1 MRPGQAERRSHDY
14 KRGTTSLFAA
24 LDIATGEIIGK
35 CFPRHR
41 AREFRK
47 FLDLVEANVPAIS
60 TSTSSWTTTGPTR
73 PEAIRDVRQTA
84 ALAGPCHTHQASWLN
99 QVERWFG
106 LLTDKQIRRG
116 VHRSTKE
123 LERTILDYIDTTNQ
137 NPKPF
142 KWTKSADDILGAIQ
156 RFCLRTIEIAEQQAK
171 IMRTSESG
179 H

>member
-1 MRPGQAERRSHDY
+1 MAFVGALRLVRDTSNRQENIYCLQLSGWLLRS
-14 KRGTTSLFAA
+14 
-24 LDIATGEIIGK
+24 ATGAIDYRSNSNRGPI
-35 CFPRHR
+35 
-41 AREFRK
+41 
-47 FLDLVEANVPAIS
+47 EANVPADLDIHIVMDNYG
-60 TSTSSWTTTGPTR
+60 THKTK
-73 PEAIRDVRQTA
+73 AIRDWFAKRPRWQAHFT
-84 ALAGPCHTHQASWLN
+84 PTSASWLN

-142 KWTKSADDILGAIQ
+142 KWTKSADDILAAIQ
-156 RFCLRTIEIAEQQAK
+156 RFCLRTIETAEQQAK